1 MPFDNVTSIV
11 GRLFFLHVLI
21 YCCVAI
27 PDRVHD
33 ITLRIII
40 ITNVIISLISQF
52 ANKKA
57 LANYD

>member
-1 MPFDNVTSIV
+1 M
-11 GRLFFLHVLI
+11 HVLI
-21 YCCVAI
+21 YYCVAI
-27 PDRVHD
+27 PDRIHD

-40 ITNVIISLISQF
+40 IINDIISLISHF

>member
-1 MPFDNVTSIV
+1 MPSNSIGVELV
-11 GRLFFLHVLI
+11 GFFFARFI

>member
-1 MPFDNVTSIV
+1 MPSNSIGVELV
-11 GRLFFLHVLI
+11 GFFLHVLI

-27 PDRVHD
+27 PDRIRD

-40 ITNVIISLISQF
+40 ITNVIISLISHF